1 MRILDDDSYIETSVV
16 IGGCVLLAAV
26 IIGVLYMLF
35 SPKEYAIRVK
45 NIRWDYIIQIQELK
59 QVHEDGWSTP
69 PSNAYNVTSTLKKRG
84 NHVVG
89 KDANGND
96 ITTPDYDTWYDYDV
110 DKWVDT
116 RTVPTYGF
124 DKEPYWGKVTLRSTE
139 NSRRLGCEREGK
151 RTQTYTLSGQLA
163 HSDDMN
169 LISIEVPEYI
179 WKSVEIEDEVTYLK
193 SKVGKPYEIHIAE

>member
-1 MRILDDDSYIETSVV
+1 MSTLSDDSHIETSVV

-35 SPKEYAIRVK
+35 SPKDYTIRVK
-45 NIRWDYIIQIQELK
+45 NIRWDYVIQIQELK

-84 NHVVG
+84 NKVVG
-89 KDANGND
+89 KDANGKD
-96 ITTPDYDTWYDYDV
+96 ITTPDYDTWYEYDI
-110 DKWVDT
+110 DKWVNT

-124 DKEPYWGKVTLRSTE
+124 DKEPYWGEVTLRSTE
-139 NSRRLGCEREGK
+139 NPRRLGCEREGK
-151 RTQTYTLSGQLA
+151 RTQTYTVSGQLV

-179 WKSVEIEDEVTYLK
+179 WKSVDIEDEVNYLK

>member
-1 MRILDDDSYIETSVV
+1 MSILDDDSYIETSVV

-35 SPKEYAIRVK
+35 SPKDYTIRVK
-45 NIRWDYIIQIQELK
+45 NIRWDYVIQIQELK

-84 NHVVG
+84 NKVVG

-96 ITTPDYDTWYDYDV
+96 IKVSDYDTWYDYDV
-110 DKWVDT
+110 DKWVNT

-124 DKEPYWGKVTLRSTE
+124 DKEPYWGEVTLRSTE
-139 NSRRLGCEREGK
+139 NPRRLGCEREGG
-151 RTQTYTLSGQLA
+151 RTQTYTVSGQLV

-169 LISIEVPEYI
+169 LISIEVPEHI
-179 WKSVEIEDEVTYLK
+179 WKSVDIEDEVNYLK